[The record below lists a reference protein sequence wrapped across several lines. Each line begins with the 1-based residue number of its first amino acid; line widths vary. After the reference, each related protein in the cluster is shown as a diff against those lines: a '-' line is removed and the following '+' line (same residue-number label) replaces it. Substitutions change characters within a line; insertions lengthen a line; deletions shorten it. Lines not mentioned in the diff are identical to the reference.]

1 MTGKG
6 SLMTLRGTVVNGT
19 KLKVPEAEDAAGFGN
34 DSPAKKMK
42 ASRTKSLLADG
53 ADEFETA
60 WSGTDDAV
68 RDINLLFSKYSEVLR
83 ERAAVDA
90 SQIQEL
96 TDILTEAM
104 NLESQLKEK
113 KEHLRQALAIIS
125 DKLQG

>member
-60 WSGTDDAV
+60 WSDAV

>member
-1 MTGKG
+1 
-6 SLMTLRGTVVNGT
+6 
-19 KLKVPEAEDAAGFGN
+19 AEDATGFGD
-34 DSPAKKMK
+34 DSPVKKMK

-60 WSGTDDAV
+60 WSDAV

>member
-6 SLMTLRGTVVNGT
+6 SLMTLRGTIVNGT
-19 KLKVPEAEDAAGFGN
+19 KLKVPEDEDAAGFGD

-42 ASRTKSLLADG
+42 ASRTKSLLTDG

-60 WSGTDDAV
+60 WSDAV

-113 KEHLRQALAIIS
+113 KEHLRQSLAIIS